1 MSTEDRGT
9 QFRVG
14 IFILIGLTTVALMV
28 VYFGRL
34 GEGFANYYN
43 LRVEFSNASGILR
56 GSEVL
61 LAGAKVG
68 RVLNEPTILPDM
80 KGVFV
85 ELRILEQVRIP
96 VGSEFSI
103 GSSGLLGDKYIQIIL
118 KEGGPGGATIE
129 ADSTIKGSDAGDG
142 FGGLTAGAGD
152 LITDLRT
159 TVKNINAV
167 VTKLDSTVLSKKE
180 LESLSA
186 TIKNLETTSG
196 KLAESSGRIDGLL
209 QSGKTTM
216 DTTAKAAEELRK
228 TLDAFRELATQ
239 ARTGKGLLGT
249 LVSNKE
255 MADNLRAFIL
265 NLRKHG
271 ILWYKDTQKP

>member
-1 MSTEDRGT
+1 MTTEDRGT

-34 GEGFANYYN
+34 GEGLSNYYN
-43 LRVEFSNASGILR
+43 LRVEFANASGIIR

-68 RVLNEPTILPDM
+68 RVVNEPEILPDM
-80 KGVFV
+80 KGVFL
-85 ELRILEQVRIP
+85 EIRILEQVRIP

-103 GSSGLLGDKYIQIIL
+103 GSSGLLGDKYIQIVL
-118 KEGGPGGATIE
+118 KEEGPGGATIE
-129 ADSTIKGSDAGDG
+129 PGSTIQGNDAGDG
-142 FGGLTAGAGD
+142 FGGLTTGAGD
-152 LITDLRT
+152 LITDLRS

-180 LESLSA
+180 LESLSS

-196 KLAESSGRIDGLL
+196 KLAESSGRIDALL
-209 QSGKTTM
+209 ESGKTTM
-216 DTTAKAAEELRK
+216 DSTGKAAEELHK
-228 TLDAFRELATQ
+228 TLEAFRELANQ

-255 MADNLRAFIL
+255 MADNLRSFVL